1 MLTAIGRRLTNGEI
15 AAEFHV
21 SVRTVESHVAALRR
35 KLAAS
40 SRAELIEAAADL
52 VTRGDMAGDDT
63 SLIGRDDELDA
74 ISDRLGHGGLVT
86 LVGPAGVG
94 KSRLAREVARRTAG
108 EFRFVDLAGVEPG
121 GVTVAVADAVG
132 IGAAEG
138 ADIVGG
144 LRLALADRQLL
155 VVIDNADLVTGALAD
170 LLVALSNRTGGLR
183 ILVTSRRR
191 LGLAAESVY
200 TVDPL
205 ALPVG
210 GDVAAVAASPA
221 ARLLVDRARAV
232 RPDFVIEDGN
242 AAALAALCHRLDG
255 LPLALELAAARLG
268 SVGVAE
274 LELLL
279 GDHMDLLH
287 RPGAD
292 ATSADRHSSLT
303 AAVDWSWANLSDGD
317 RLVLQAAACLPGPC
331 SLPELRSV
339 VESGLVE
346 AGIPGT
352 GAGPASGIDVAR
364 SVLDLVD
371 QSMLEPRLRAG
382 GTSSYRVLETIR
394 AVAGRRTEPDRI
406 ARFRSAHARH
416 HLAGVEAAVER
427 SRSAVAWDY
436 HDDRSRRTLLGALR
450 WAAEHEPEVG
460 APLLSAIAKRY
471 ELAPT
476 VAVLDELRRVV
487 LDHAIPAGWPTE
499 PLAWSA
505 VALNYLDLA
514 VMEDTA
520 AVALERAADERE
532 LAVGRWAT
540 GFAASYLGREAE
552 ATSTLTAAEA
562 TFRDNGDGIMVGMCL
577 MATGLGRGDP
587 ADAVAALESAM
598 IAFLEAGSRWHAQS
612 VRLMLARRAIE
623 AELRLDEVPGWLGE
637 SASFAAGPDGLHH
650 DRAHAQAA
658 AAEWAAARG
667 DGDASRALAT
677 EASESFRHLGDLRCL
692 VRSLLLLARTEDD
705 PDLGLAQARRAV
717 GAAVLQADPR
727 GQADAIDVVIA
738 LADAAGERS
747 IGARARGAKAQL
759 AGSARPTI
767 EDLGGRQRTAW
778 LEGLARGPASVALGH
793 DVASGGAGDLPGA
806 PGSLSA
812 PDVRGG

>member
-1 MLTAIGRRLTNGEI
+1 MCDDRPMAARHQPPTPERLTRREIDVLTAIGRRLTNGEI

-35 KLAAS
+35 KLAAG

-52 VTRGDMAGDDT
+52 LSRGEMAGDDT
-63 SLIGRDDELDA
+63 SLVARDDELDV
-74 ISDRLGHGGLVT
+74 IGDRLGDAGLVT

-94 KSRLAREVARRTAG
+94 KSRLAREVARRTPG
-108 EFRFVDLAGVEPG
+108 DFRFVDLAGVEPD
-121 GVTVAVADAVG
+121 GVAVAVADAVG
-132 IGAAEG
+132 VGAAEG

-155 VVIDNADLVTGALAD
+155 VVIDNADLVIDALAD
-170 LLVALSNRTGGLR
+170 LLGALSTRTSGLR
-183 ILVTSRRR
+183 LLVTSRRR
-191 LGLAAESVY
+191 LGLAAETVH

-205 ALPVG
+205 AVPQG

-221 ARLLVDRARAV
+221 VRLLVDRARSV
-232 RPDFVIEDGN
+232 RPEFTVEEGN
-242 AAALAALCHRLDG
+242 ADALVALCGRLDG
-255 LPLALELAAARLG
+255 LPLAIELAAARLG

-279 GDHMDLLH
+279 GDHMDLLR

-292 ATSADRHSSLT
+292 AASADRHSSLT
-303 AAVDWSWANLSDGD
+303 AAVDWSLANLSDGD
-317 RLVLQAAACLPGPC
+317 RLVLEAAACLPGPC
-331 SLPELRSV
+331 SLPELRDV
-339 VESGLVE
+339 VEGGLGPESGL
-346 AGIPGT
+346 
-352 GAGPASGIDVAR
+352 DVAR

-371 QSMLEPRLRAG
+371 QSMLEPRLQPG

-394 AVAGRRTEPDRI
+394 VVAGGRTPPERL

-427 SRSAVAWDY
+427 SRAAVAWDY

-460 APLLSAIAKRY
+460 AALLSAIAKRY

-487 LDHAIPAGWPTE
+487 LDHAIPGGWPTE

-514 VMEDTA
+514 VMEDAA
-520 AVALERAADERE
+520 AVALERASDERE
-532 LAVGRWAT
+532 RALGRWAT
-540 GFAASYLGREAE
+540 GFAASYLGREE
-552 ATSTLTAAEA
+552 DATSALGAAEA
-562 TFRDNGDGIMVGMCL
+562 TFREQGDGLMAGMCL
-577 MATGLGRGDP
+577 MAIGLGRRDP
-587 ADAVAALESAM
+587 ADAVTALEASM
-598 IAFLEAGSRWHAQS
+598 LAFLEAGSRWHTQS

-623 AELRLDEVPGWLGE
+623 AGLRLDEVPVWLRE
-637 SASFAAGPDGLHH
+637 SASFAAEPDGLHH
-650 DRAHAQAA
+650 DRVHAQAA
-658 AAEWAAARG
+658 EAEWAAARG
-667 DGDASRALAT
+667 ADDESRALAR

-705 PDLGLAQARRAV
+705 PELALVQARRAV

-727 GQADAIDVVIA
+727 GQHDAVDAVVA
-738 LADAAGERS
+738 LAEAAGAPS
-747 IGARARGAKAQL
+747 IEAKARGAKLQL
-759 AGSARPTI
+759 AGKDRSMI
-767 EDLGGRQRTAW
+767 DELGGEQRTAL
-778 LEGLARGPASVALGH
+778 LEGLTRGPVSVALGH
-793 DVASGGAGDLPGA
+793 DVGGDAVP
-806 PGSLSA
+806 
-812 PDVRGG
+812 R